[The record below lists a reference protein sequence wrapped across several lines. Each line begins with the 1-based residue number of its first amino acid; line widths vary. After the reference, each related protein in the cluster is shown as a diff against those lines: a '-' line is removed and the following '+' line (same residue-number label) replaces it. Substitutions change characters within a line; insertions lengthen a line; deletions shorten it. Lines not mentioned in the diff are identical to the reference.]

1 MNDEYIMPSPVSDVP
16 AEEKRDIFSLTDSI
30 FALIF
35 TFSGFFFLKTI
46 LTSRVGIGTALF
58 LLILAAASMVYVRMT
73 KSKQSGKSIVLF
85 VGTIVYSANLA
96 VTSNGLIQALDFIFA
111 VILYAVWAFSV
122 NNDFYR
128 GADDYTVYR
137 IAKAVFGQSF
147 GNMGKCPSAVVSLMK
162 KSKGGKNIGN
172 AVIGLIIAIPCT
184 LIVALLLASADDNFD
199 RLLGKITDN
208 FFSDFFVD
216 VLKYAVMLPLSFL
229 IFGIIFAAVKGS
241 KNRLDTENCDK
252 VTASMKIA
260 PAVVMYSSVVPV
272 CILYVLFFFSQISY
286 FLSAFGGILPEGF
299 SAAEYARQGFF
310 ELCAVSVINLSII
323 IAINLMCK
331 TGENGERPKLLKF
344 FTSLIS
350 CFTIVLIATALSK
363 MIMYISRFGMTCL
376 RFYTSWFMVILAVLF
391 VLIVIRQ
398 FKSINLAK
406 IGTIIFTVMFSLLS
420 LLPTDALIAR
430 YNIYAYEHLGT
441 DFDKSYF
448 YELSE
453 EASYNIPYMLESGDE
468 LLISAA
474 NHSIESGHAY
484 YSKEW
489 YEMTVS
495 EYIAKNICDNCK

>member
-1 MNDEYIMPSPVSDVP
+1 MSDDIIIPAPVADAP
-16 AEEKRDIFSLTDSI
+16 AEEKRDSFSLTDSI

-46 LTSRVGIGTALF
+46 ITSRVGIGAALF

-73 KSKQSGKSIVLF
+73 KSKQSGKSIILF
-85 VGTIVYSANLA
+85 VGTVIFSANLA

-122 NNDFYR
+122 NNDIYR

-137 IAKAVFGQSF
+137 IVKALFGQSF
-147 GNMGKCPSAVVSLMK
+147 GNIGKCPSAVISLMK

-172 AVIGLIIAIPCT
+172 AVIGLIIAVPCT
-184 LIVALLLASADDNFD
+184 VVVALLLASADDNFD
-199 RLLGKITDN
+199 SLLGKITDN
-208 FFSDFFVD
+208 FFSDFFVN

-229 IFGIIFAAVKGS
+229 IFGIIFSAVKG
-241 KNRLDTENCDK
+241 KNRLDTESCDRT
-252 VTASMKIA
+252 TAALKIA
-260 PAVVMYSSVVPV
+260 PSAVMYFSVIPV

-323 IAINLMCK
+323 IAINLLCK
-331 TGENGERPKLLKF
+331 TGESGERPKGLKF
-344 FTSLIS
+344 FTALIS

-376 RFYTSWFMVILAVLF
+376 RFYTSWFMVLLAALF
-391 VLIVIRQ
+391 VLIIIRQ
-398 FKSINLAK
+398 FKDINLAA

-430 YNIYAYEHLGT
+430 YNIYAYEHFGT

-453 EASYNIPYMLESGDE
+453 EACYNIPYMLESGDQK
-468 LLISAA
+468 LMDTV
-474 NHSIESGHAY
+474 HGMDAY
-484 YSKEW
+484 HTYNSKEW
-489 YEMTVS
+489 YEMTLS
-495 EYIAKNICDNCK
+495 EYIAKNICDSYK

>member
-1 MNDEYIMPSPVSDVP
+1 MNDEYILPSPVSDVP
-16 AEEKRDIFSLTDSI
+16 VEEKRDIFSLTDSI

-46 LTSRVGIGTALF
+46 LTSRVGIGAALF

-85 VGTIVYSANLA
+85 VGTIVFSANLA

-208 FFSDFFVD
+208 LFSDFFVE

-229 IFGIIFAAVKGS
+229 IFGIIFSAVKGS

-331 TGENGERPKLLKF
+331 AGENGERPKLLKF

-430 YNIYAYEHLGT
+430 YNIYAYRYLGT

-468 LLISAA
+468 LLMYTARYY
-474 NHSIESGHAY
+474 IESRHTY
-484 YSKEW
+484 NSKEW